1 MTDKARPNKTGA
13 AEAAGYRLGLSYMF
27 VAMLFTSIAGIVLRL
42 VEEADGWQVLFY
54 RSSALVVTLVPFIA
68 WRYGAR
74 TGRAFLA
81 IGRAG
86 LFAALS
92 LAAAF
97 SMFIFALLETTVANV
112 VFTIGL
118 TPLIAA
124 LFAWIALRETLAP
137 ATWAAMLVALA
148 GIGLMFGDGLAR
160 GTLFVDSRAAALV
173 EWGDVVQGI
182 AAGLFGPDKIRAELG
197 EVVGGRAAG
206 RVQQHHGLGIG
217 LQGFAVERQV
227 EITGPD
233 GLAFTNLLTP
243 RDLNKCKVGQGKYV
257 VITAE
262 DGGIINDPVLLRLGE
277 NHFWLALAD
286 SDVLLWAKGVA
297 YRSGM
302 DVTIREP
309 DVSPMQIQGPKSK
322 DVVSA

>member
-1 MTDKARPNKTGA
+1 MDAATGVRPGAVTDKTGA

-27 VAMLFTSIAGIVLRL
+27 VAMLFNSIAGIVLRL

-54 RSSALVVTLVPFIA
+54 RSGALVLTLVPFIA

-124 LFAWIALRETLAP
+124 LFAWIVLRETLAP

-160 GTLFVDSRAAALV
+160 GTLLGNAFALGCSLCYAAALV
-173 EWGDVVQGI
+173 AMRKGRAVDMIPAVCLAGVLATLVSWLAAPDLGVSGRDLGLAATLGVVQLGFQYI
-182 AAGLFGPDKIRAELG
+182 LLTVAIRHVPAAEVALIGRASLVLAPIWVWLGVG
-197 EVVGGRAAG
+197 EVPSGLTLAGGAIVFLA
-206 RVQQHHGLGIG
+206 
-217 LQGFAVERQV
+217 
-227 EITGPD
+227 ITGH
-233 GLAFTNLLTP
+233 G
-243 RDLNKCKVGQGKYV
+243 V
-257 VITAE
+257 
-262 DGGIINDPVLLRLGE
+262 
-277 NHFWLALAD
+277 LALRR
-286 SDVLLWAKGVA
+286 SRRVA
-297 YRSGM
+297 NG
-302 DVTIREP
+302 
-309 DVSPMQIQGPKSK
+309 
-322 DVVSA
+322 